1 VIVLDTNVVS
11 EAIRPKPQL
20 AVRDW
25 LDAQPAEILFI
36 CAPVLAEIRFG
47 IERLEDGANR
57 QRLLA
62 AANRLQGEI
71 FLNRILPFDTA
82 AAAIYGRFAAQR
94 QARGKPIGVMD
105 CMIASIALAHG
116 AAVATRDS
124 HGFADLGLN
133 MINPFE
139 IEP

>member
-11 EAIRPKPQL
+11 EAIRPKPHL

-36 CAPVLAEIRFG
+36 CAPVVAEFRFG

-62 AANRLQGEI
+62 AANQLESI

-82 AAAIYGRFAAQR
+82 AAAIYGRIAAQR
-94 QARGKPIGVMD
+94 HARGKPIGVMD

-124 HGFADLGLN
+124 YGFTDLGLN